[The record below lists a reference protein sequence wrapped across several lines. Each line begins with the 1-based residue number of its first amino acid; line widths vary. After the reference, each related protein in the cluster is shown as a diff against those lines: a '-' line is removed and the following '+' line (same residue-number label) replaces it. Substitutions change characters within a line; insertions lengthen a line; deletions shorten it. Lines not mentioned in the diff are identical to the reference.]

1 MVSQLTLSE
10 RRNGFLI
17 LIALSLVGL
26 LITIGV

>member
-26 LITIGV
+26 LITIGG